1 MTDRTTHQLR
11 TLSTGL
17 IVYGVVGIVLA
28 VVMLGAVVAVG
39 NRLDGIAG
47 KMSSRLTTISAT
59 VDRTATALEHAGTTS
74 QSFAGTLDQAGP
86 TLTQVDT
93 ALSDVVST
101 LQELQTTS
109 AALTFLG
116 QQPLASLS
124 GRFGQIA
131 TQLGTLQTQVGTLGS
146 NLGDNKTNLVALGAS
161 LTDLAGQ
168 LRQVDDV
175 LGSGEIE
182 SSLSDIVTVVRAALA
197 LLAVWFAVPAIAA
210 LGFGIWVRRQVGVD
224 PARTAT
230 PAA

>member
-1 MTDRTTHQLR
+1 MSDRTTHQLR

-17 IVYGVVGIVLA
+17 VAYGVVGIVMA
-28 VVMLGAVVAVG
+28 VIMLGAVVAIG
-39 NRLDGIAG
+39 SRLDGIAA

-86 TLTQVDT
+86 TLAQVDT
-93 ALSDVVST
+93 ALTDVVST

-109 AALTFLG
+109 GALTFLG

-131 TQLGTLQTQVGTLGS
+131 TQLGTLQIQVGTLGA
-146 NLGDNKTNLVALGAS
+146 NLGDNKTNLVALGGG

-168 LRQVDDV
+168 LRQVNDV

-197 LLAVWFAVPAIAA
+197 LLAVWFAVPAVAA
-210 LGFGIWVRRQVGVD
+210 LGFGIWIRRQVRVD
-224 PARTAT
+224 PSP
-230 PAA
+230 PAAAAA